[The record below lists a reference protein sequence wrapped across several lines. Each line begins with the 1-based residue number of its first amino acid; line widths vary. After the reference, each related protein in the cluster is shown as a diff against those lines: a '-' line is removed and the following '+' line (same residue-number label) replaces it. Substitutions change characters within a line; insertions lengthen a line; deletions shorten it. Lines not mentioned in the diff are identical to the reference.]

1 MEWVEQLNQA
11 VKHIEAHI
19 TEDVN
24 VEHLARI
31 AYCSSYHFQRMFTC
45 LAGMTLSE
53 YIRRRRLSLAAA
65 DLQSSDA
72 KVIDIALKYGYNSP
86 TAFNRAFQSIHGLS
100 PSEARKPGVSVKS
113 YPPLT
118 FKIIVKGA
126 EEMNYRIEQKPAFR
140 IVGITKGLSRTLEE
154 NFAEVPRLWQQAA
167 MDGTV
172 PRLASMMNSQP
183 MGIMG
188 VCACNDAEDWRYY
201 IAVATDAPAETPLE
215 EYTVPA
221 FTWAIFPGEGPCPQA
236 IQELEQRVMT
246 EWLPTSGYEY
256 ANGPDVEL
264 YLNPDPSNGKF
275 EVWLPVKKKA

>member
-1 MEWVEQLNQA
+1 MEWIEQLNKA
-11 VKHIEAHI
+11 VNHIEEHI
-19 TEDVN
+19 TEDIS
-24 VEHLARI
+24 VEQLARMT
-31 AYCSSYHFQRMFTC
+31 YGSSYHFQRMFTC

-65 DLQSSDA
+65 DLQSTDA

-86 TAFNRAFQSIHGLS
+86 TAFTRAFQSIHGLS
-100 PSEARKPGVSVKS
+100 PSEARKPGASVKS
-113 YPPLT
+113 YPPIT

-126 EEMNYRIEQKPAFR
+126 AEMNYRIEQKSEFR
-140 IVGITKGLSRTLEE
+140 IVGVATGLSRTLEK
-154 NFAEVPRLWQQAA
+154 NFAEVPKLWQQAA

-183 MGIMG
+183 MGILG
-188 VCACNDAEDWRYY
+188 VSACNDTDDWRYY
-201 IAVATDAPAETPLE
+201 IAVATDAAAEAPLE

-221 FTWAIFPGEGPCPQA
+221 LTWAIFPGEGPCPQA
-236 IQELEQRVMT
+236 IQELEQRMMT

-264 YLNPDPSNGKF
+264 YITPDPSNGKF
-275 EVWLPVKKKA
+275 EVWMPVKKKA